1 MADESTTQGVPLR
14 LGATEDFV
22 RVAASLR
29 EAGFDEE
36 TLCRVLG
43 IEDMAGLGAAKVEEV
58 DFAALPERLAFF
70 VRAFVTSAHVPVE
83 EAERAL
89 GRDVLDSFL
98 ALDLLRVVESGGGAR
113 CHTPVFFY
121 AVAGFLIASDRRD
134 GRGELSPAAL
144 SDLVFP
150 AIFAGTLRFLRLI
163 PKGPADAA
171 LDIGAGTGIGALV
184 LSRRARHVLASDING
199 RATHFA
205 RFNALLNG
213 CDNVEAVTGD
223 LYEPV
228 AGRTFDRIITHPPYM
243 PTARATAVWRDGGAT
258 GEDLLRR
265 IVEGLP
271 RALRPGGT
279 FFTVALGLDTKEGP
293 FEERVRGWLGEARDE
308 FDVIVAAGQEESPQN
323 AVREIAS
330 LDRSVRAG
338 DIEYLERAFDEAG
351 TLSLVY
357 CALAVRRRVG
367 GGKGLAVR
375 RRLGH
380 ATADTDF
387 GWAFEWYERRERAD
401 FLREL
406 SRERLQPSPRL
417 RVNVTHVMRGA
428 ELEPA
433 DFILE
438 SDKPFYSKTRVNP
451 DIVRLI
457 TEFGAGRAAAEIY
470 DAAAAAAR
478 PGLSPFEDFMSFVA
492 TLVEHGYLSPAE

>member
-1 MADESTTQGVPLR
+1 
-14 LGATEDFV
+14 
-22 RVAASLR
+22 
-29 EAGFDEE
+29 
-36 TLCRVLG
+36 
-43 IEDMAGLGAAKVEEV
+43 
-58 DFAALPERLAFF
+58 
-70 VRAFVTSAHVPVE
+70 
-83 EAERAL
+83 
-89 GRDVLDSFL
+89 
-98 ALDLLRVVESGGGAR
+98 
-113 CHTPVFFY
+113 
-121 AVAGFLIASDRRD
+121 
-134 GRGELSPAAL
+134 
-144 SDLVFP
+144 
-150 AIFAGTLRFLRLI
+150 
-163 PKGPADAA
+163 
-171 LDIGAGTGIGALV
+171 
-184 LSRRARHVLASDING
+184 
-199 RATHFA
+199 
-205 RFNALLNG
+205 
-213 CDNVEAVTGD
+213 VTGD

-243 PTARATAVWRDGGAT
+243 PTARETAVWRDGGAT